1 MINFTVLQL
10 DLLHRRLE
18 TTPEIDTLRFHAPN
32 QTQPRRNDFAVL
44 ADVRRIEKAVQAEL
58 VRLDKDDGL
67 SVFKWVNKLRATDT
81 LLGFKSR
88 TCPAPPGSDLRPDT
102 FTLMVQTPWQRE
114 QYTEHGSKILFVD
127 GTHNTTMYENMTLT
141 SLLVRNNWGHGRCL
155 HLMIFTHR
163 LLTKCD

>member
-1 MINFTVLQL
+1 M
-10 DLLHRRLE
+10 LHRRLD
-18 TTPEIDTLRFHAPN
+18 TTPDLDTLQFHVPK

-58 VRLDKDDGL
+58 VRLDKDDAL
-67 SVFKWVNKLRATDT
+67 SVFKWVNKLRDGDS

-88 TCPAPPGSDLRPDT
+88 TCPVPPGSDLRPDT

-114 QYTEHGSKILFVD
+114 QYIEHGSNILFTD

-141 SLLVRNNWGHGRCL
+141 SLLVRNKWGHGTCI
-155 HLMIFTHR
+155 HLEIFTR
-163 LLTKCD
+163 RFLINLTY